1 MNAFLYIIVLL
12 AWGSSWFG
20 ISFQLDYDVAPQVSI
35 VWRFLL
41 ASLMLFIW
49 CFARGLK
56 LSFPWR
62 EHINWLLLGFFLF
75 CINYICAYF
84 GTIYL
89 VSGLVCLIFSTLTLF
104 TVLNGFVFFKKPV
117 RLPILFGAIVG
128 IAGLSIIF
136 SNEISS
142 TEWSLNSGIVKGF
155 LWMLLATFFASIGML
170 LSGQMQAR
178 KIPVIQSNAFSML
191 YGSLILI
198 TYISFS
204 DISFSFSTSYSYV
217 ASLIYLALVAS
228 VVGFGVY
235 LKLVGNIGAD
245 KASYVNIFTPTI
257 ALLLSTLFE
266 DYQWS
271 LIGFVGVILIII
283 GNIIVLYAKPI
294 KPRKKIES

>member
-1 MNAFLYIIVLL
+1 MNVFLYIIVLL
-12 AWGSSWFG
+12 AWGSSWFA
-20 ISFQLDYDVAPQVSI
+20 ISFQLGDVAPQVSI

-41 ASLMLFIW
+41 ASLLLFIW
-49 CFARGLK
+49 CLARGLK
-56 LSFPWR
+56 LSYSWR
-62 EHINWLLLGFFLF
+62 EHLNWLLLGFFLF

-84 GTIYL
+84 GTSYL
-89 VSGLVCLIFSTLTLF
+89 TTGVVCLIFSTLTLF
-104 TVLNGFVFFKKPV
+104 TVFNGFIFFKKPV
-117 RLPILFGAIVG
+117 RLPILFGAIIG

-142 TEWSLNSGIVKGF
+142 TEWSLDSGIVKGF

-178 KIPVIQSNAFSML
+178 KIPLIQSNAFSML
-191 YGSLILI
+191 YGSLILV

-204 DISFSFSTSYSYV
+204 DLSFSFDTSYNYV
-217 ASLIYLALVAS
+217 VSLIYLSLVAS
-228 VVGFGVY
+228 VIGFGVY

-266 DYQWS
+266 DYVWS
-271 LIGFVGVILIII
+271 WTGLIGVILIIF
-283 GNIIVLYAKPI
+283 GNIIVLYAKPRSI
-294 KPRKKIES
+294 

>member
-49 CFARGLK
+49 CFARRLK

-104 TVLNGFVFFKKPV
+104 TVLNGFIFFKKPV

-142 TEWSLNSGIVKGF
+142 AEWSLDSGIIKGF

-191 YGSLILI
+191 YGSLILV

-204 DISFSFSTSYSYV
+204 DLSFSFDTSYNYV
-217 ASLIYLALVAS
+217 VSLIYLSLVAS
-228 VVGFGVY
+228 VIGFGVY

-266 DYQWS
+266 DYVWS
-271 LIGFVGVILIII
+271 WTGLIGVILIIF
-283 GNIIVLYAKPI
+283 GNIIVLYAKPRSI
-294 KPRKKIES
+294 

>member
-1 MNAFLYIIVLL
+1 MNAFLYFIVLL
-12 AWGSSWFG
+12 AWGSSWFA
-20 ISFQLDYDVAPQVSI
+20 ISFQLGDVAPQVSI

-41 ASLMLFIW
+41 ASLLLFVW

-56 LSFPWR
+56 LSFSMR
-62 EHINWLLLGFFLF
+62 EHLSWIFLGFFLF

-84 GTIYL
+84 GTSYL
-89 VSGLVCLIFSTLTLF
+89 TTGVVCLIFSTLTLF
-104 TVLNGFVFFKKPV
+104 TVFNGFVFFKKPV

-128 IAGLSIIF
+128 IVGLSIIF
-136 SNEISS
+136 SSEISS
-142 TEWSLNSGIVKGF
+142 ADWSLDSEIVKGF

-178 KIPVIQSNAFSML
+178 KIPLIQSNAFSML
-191 YGSLILI
+191 YGSLILV

-204 DISFSFSTSYSYV
+204 DLSFSFDTSYNYV
-217 ASLIYLALVAS
+217 VSLIYLSLVAS
-228 VVGFGVY
+228 VIGFGVY

-266 DYQWS
+266 DYVWS
-271 LIGFVGVILIII
+271 WTGLIGVILIIF
-283 GNIIVLYAKPI
+283 GNIIVLYAKPRSI
-294 KPRKKIES
+294 

>member
-1 MNAFLYIIVLL
+1 MNAFPFIIVLL
-12 AWGSSWFG
+12 AWGSSWFA
-20 ISFQLDYDVAPQVSI
+20 ISFQLGDVAPEVSI

-41 ASLMLFIW
+41 ASLLLFIW
-49 CFARGLK
+49 CFARGLM
-56 LSFPWR
+56 LSYPWR
-62 EHINWLLLGFFLF
+62 EHVNWLLLGFFLF

-84 GTIYL
+84 GTSYL
-89 VSGLVCLIFSTLTLF
+89 TTGVVCLIFSRLTLL
-104 TVLNGFVFFKKPV
+104 TVFNGFIFFKKPI
-117 RLPILFGAIVG
+117 RLPILFGAIIG

-142 TEWSLNSGIVKGF
+142 AEWSLDSGIIKGF

-191 YGSLILI
+191 YGSLILV
-198 TYISFS
+198 TYVSFS
-204 DISFSFSTSYSYV
+204 DLSFSFDTSYNYV
-217 ASLIYLALVAS
+217 VSLIYLALVAS
-228 VVGFGVY
+228 VIGFGVY

-266 DYQWS
+266 DYVWS
-271 LIGFVGVILIII
+271 WTGLIGVILIIF
-283 GNIIVLYAKPI
+283 GNIIVLYAKPRSI
-294 KPRKKIES
+294 

>member
-1 MNAFLYIIVLL
+1 MNALLYFIVLL
-12 AWGSSWFG
+12 AWGSSWFA
-20 ISFQLDYDVAPQVSI
+20 ISFQLGDVAPQVSI

-41 ASLMLFIW
+41 ASIMLFIW

-56 LSFPWR
+56 LSYSWR
-62 EHINWLLLGFFLF
+62 EHANWLLLGFFLF

-84 GTIYL
+84 GTSYL
-89 VSGLVCLIFSTLTLF
+89 TTGVVCLIFSTLTLF
-104 TVLNGFVFFKKPV
+104 TVFNGFIFFKKPI

-136 SNEISS
+136 SHEVSS
-142 TEWSLNSGIVKGF
+142 ADWSFDSEIVKGF

-178 KIPVIQSNAFSML
+178 KIPLIQSNAFSML
-191 YGSLILI
+191 YGSIILI
-198 TYISFS
+198 IYISFS

-217 ASLIYLALVAS
+217 SSLVYLSLVAS
-228 VVGFGVY
+228 VIGFGVY

-266 DYQWS
+266 DYIWS
-271 LIGFVGVILIII
+271 WTGLIGVVLIIF
-283 GNIIVLYAKPI
+283 GNIIVLYAKPKSI
-294 KPRKKIES
+294 

>member
-12 AWGSSWFG
+12 AWGSSWFA
-20 ISFQLDYDVAPQVSI
+20 ISFQLGDVAPQVSI

-41 ASLMLFIW
+41 ASLLLFIW

-56 LSFPWR
+56 LSYPWR
-62 EHINWLLLGFFLF
+62 EHVNWLLLGFFLF

-84 GTIYL
+84 GTSYL
-89 VSGLVCLIFSTLTLF
+89 TTGVVCLIFSTLTLF
-104 TVLNGFVFFKKPV
+104 TVFNGFIFFKKPV
-117 RLPILFGAIVG
+117 RLPILFGAIIG

-142 TEWSLNSGIVKGF
+142 TEWSLDSGIVKGF

-191 YGSLILI
+191 YGSLILV

-204 DISFSFSTSYSYV
+204 DLSFSFDTSYNYV
-217 ASLIYLALVAS
+217 VSLIYLSLVAS
-228 VVGFGVY
+228 VIGFGVY

-266 DYQWS
+266 DYVWS
-271 LIGFVGVILIII
+271 WTGLIGVILIIF
-283 GNIIVLYAKPI
+283 GNIIVLYAKPRSI
-294 KPRKKIES
+294 